1 VVGWSSYNET
11 LVRCREIVLDFD
23 VIDSGNKELETMND
37 GKKGESIF
45 IYHIDRQ
52 RVYLEHM
59 LMRKYQLSEIKVQYW
74 RVNTPDIKINERIG
88 NDIVRV

>member
-37 GKKGESIF
+37 GKKGEPYLYPDSF
-45 IYHIDRQ
+45 IELLGYMLIYFHLPHRQ
-52 RVYLEHM
+52 TEGPFGAHAN
-59 LMRKYQLSEIKVQYW
+59 EKV
-74 RVNTPDIKINERIG
+74 PIIG
-88 NDIVRV
+88 V